1 VKTGSLPALVLAAF
15 LVMPALPSQPTWAA
29 AGGPSAAEQL
39 LSQRGGRGDGG
50 GRGGGSNRRSG
61 GGGNRVGG
69 GGGGGGGGAGG
80 RGGGGQARRSGNNSG
95 FRTASPGLGRGS
107 RQPQGGWTTN
117 SRGRGTP
124 SLDRA
129 GSADRNR
136 SADRARRDD
145 RNRGGD
151 RNRGSDRNRSRD
163 NDRARQERLDRRD
176 DRWDRAGNRRD
187 DRWDR
192 AGDRRDDRWDRA
204 ADRRD
209 DRWRRASRDWNRWYS
224 YPGWARPGWGPAR
237 PWAWGWYGGWSTP
250 RWSWWGPSAAAWGIT
265 TLATA
270 AIINAAVD
278 NAVNSHTTYIVVPN
292 TNYQLLYGTI
302 RPVGTQSTTFSVIA
316 NNDEIEITA
325 DCDRGT
331 LDGRN
336 PRTRDEAELLNAA
349 CQVAFGT
356 T

>member
-1 VKTGSLPALVLAAF
+1 MLAGI
-15 LVMPALPSQPTWAA
+15 LVMPALPSQPGWAA
-29 AGGPSAAEQL
+29 ASPSSAEQL
-39 LSQRGGRGDGG
+39 LSQRGGGG
-50 GRGGGSNRRSG
+50 GSSRGGGSRGR
-61 GGGNRVGG
+61 
-69 GGGGGGGGAGG
+69 GGA
-80 RGGGGQARRSGNNSG
+80 GGGGQARRSGGNSG

-129 GSADRNR
+129 GAADRNR
-136 SADRARRDD
+136 NADRARRDD
-145 RNRGGD
+145 RNRGSERH
-151 RNRGSDRNRSRD
+151 RNRN

-176 DRWDRAGNRRD
+176 DRWDRAGDRRD

-192 AGDRRDDRWDRA
+192 AGDRRDDRW
-204 ADRRD
+204 
-209 DRWRRASRDWNRWYS
+209 RRASRNWDRWYR

-237 PWAWGWYGGWSTP
+237 PWAWGWYGGWYTP
-250 RWSWWGPSAAAWGIT
+250 RWNWWGPSAAAWGVT

-278 NAVNSHTTYIVVPN
+278 NAVRSHTTYIVVPN

-302 RPVGTQSTTFSVIA
+302 RPVGTKSTTFSVIA

-356 T
+356 A